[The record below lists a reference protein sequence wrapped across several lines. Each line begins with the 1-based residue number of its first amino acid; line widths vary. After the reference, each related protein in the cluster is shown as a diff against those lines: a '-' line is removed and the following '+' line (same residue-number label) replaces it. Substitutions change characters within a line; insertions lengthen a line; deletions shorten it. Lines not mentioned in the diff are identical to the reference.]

1 MIGGIIKK
9 KENTCF
15 SSDKEVRITY
25 NRRGNNKKGRKIKEE
40 EERLRNK

>member
-15 SSDKEVRITY
+15 SSDKEVRIAY
-25 NRRGNNKKGRKIKEE
+25 NRRGNNKKGRKNKE
-40 EERLRNK
+40 KKD